1 MKKNRL
7 WILLVVILFSLSL
20 AACGTTA
27 VEPAAEEPA
36 AEAPA
41 AEEPA
46 AEAPA
51 AEEPAAEEPAALTYE
66 DLVVGFAQIG
76 AESEWRTAETNSI
89 LAVAEEL
96 GVELKFSDAQQQ
108 QENQIAAIRSF
119 IAQGVDVIGV
129 APVVESGW
137 EPVFQEAK
145 DAGIPIILVDR
156 GADVPDEL
164 YTSFIGSDFVL
175 EGENACEEMAGLLS
189 EEGNIIELQGTVGAG
204 PAIDRQAG
212 FASCLEG
219 YPNMSMLDSQSGN
232 FTRAEGKE
240 VMEAF
245 LQTYGDQIN
254 GVYAHNDDMAIG
266 AIQAIEEY
274 GLVPGEDIK
283 IVSVDGVK
291 GAFEAMVDGTL
302 NCTVECN
309 PLLGPQFFEAALM
322 LANGEEVPRW
332 IKSNEGVYCQEVA
345 AEMLPERQY

>member
-1 MKKNRL
+1 
-7 WILLVVILFSLSL
+7 
-20 AACGTTA
+20 
-27 VEPAAEEPA
+27 
-36 AEAPA
+36 
-41 AEEPA
+41 
-46 AEAPA
+46 
-51 AEEPAAEEPAALTYE
+51 
-66 DLVVGFAQIG
+66 
-76 AESEWRTAETNSI
+76 
-89 LAVAEEL
+89 
-96 GVELKFSDAQQQ
+96 
-108 QENQIAAIRSF
+108 
-119 IAQGVDVIGV
+119 VDVIGV

-137 EPVFQEAK
+137 ETVFQEAR

-156 GADVPDEL
+156 GADVSEDL

-175 EGENACEEMAGLLS
+175 EGENACLEMANLLG
-189 EEGNIIELQGTVGAG
+189 EEGSIIELQGTVGSG

-212 FASCLEG
+212 FVSCVEG
-219 YPNMSMLDSQSGN
+219 YPNMEILDSQSGN

-291 GAFEAMVDGTL
+291 GAFEAMVDGKL

-309 PLLGPQFFEAALM
+309 PLLGPQFFEAALT

-332 IKSNEGVYCQEVA
+332 IKSNEGVYCQDVA
-345 AEMLPERQY
+345 AEMLPDRQY

>member
-1 MKKNRL
+1 MKKVFL
-7 WILLVVILFSLSL
+7 PILLLIALVVAGCSTP
-20 AACGTTA
+20 ATPEPPTA
-27 VEPAAEEPA
+27 VPPT
-36 AEAPA
+36 EAPA
-41 AEEPA
+41 E
-46 AEAPA
+46 
-51 AEEPAAEEPAALTYE
+51 LSYS

-89 LAVAEEL
+89 LASAEEL

-137 EPVFQEAK
+137 EPVFQEAR

-164 YTSFIGSDFVL
+164 YATFIGSDFVL
-175 EGENACEEMAGLLS
+175 EGENACKEMARLL
-189 EEGNIIELQGTVGAG
+189 EESGNIVELQGTVGAG

-219 YPNMSMLDSQSGN
+219 YENMTMLASQSGN

-245 LQTYGDQIN
+245 LQTHGDAID

-274 GLVPGEDIK
+274 GLTPGVDIK

-291 GAFEAMVDGTL
+291 GAFEAMVAGQL

-309 PLLGPQFFEAALM
+309 PLLGPQFFESALA
-322 LANGEEVPRW
+322 LANGEELPRW
-332 IKSNEGVYCQEVA
+332 VKSNEGVYCQDVA